1 MKMEVDIM
9 GAVETPSE
17 WKIHWDVVLPEGY
30 VLRASTGAS
39 RFGHY
44 EIVGDI
50 IRDRRLDV
58 RFTPF
63 GGQAEV
69 FDQGLTKRQAYYA
82 CVDHNKDLLRKRGV
96 LP

>member
-1 MKMEVDIM
+1 M
-9 GAVETPSE
+9 GAMETPSQ
-17 WKIHWDVVLPEGY
+17 WKIQWDVVLPEGY
-30 VLRASTGAS
+30 GLRASTGIN

-50 IRDRRLDV
+50 IRDQRLDV

-63 GGQAEV
+63 GGQPEV
-69 FDQGLTKRQAYYA
+69 FDQRLTKRQAYYA
-82 CVDHNKDLLRKRGV
+82 CVDHNKDLLRDRGI